1 MNSRLNSFLKL
12 SALKVLSVVTFFLF
26 AVSIFAQTP
35 SVLIEAESFQNKGG
49 WLVDQQFIPSMG
61 SPYLLAHGMG
71 EPVKNASTTVDFPES
86 GKYYF
91 WVRTKDWVP
100 DHPETPGTFKLI
112 FNGKENRHTFGVNED
127 WQWISAGKVK
137 VGISKQLKIELKDET
152 GFEGRCDAIYFSK
165 DKNDFPPFE
174 LEEMIA
180 WRKEKL
186 GILPPENAGD
196 FDLVVVGGGLAGCGA
211 AVAAAR
217 QGVKVAL
224 INDRPVLGGNASKEI
239 RVHTEG
245 LEFYTIVQELS
256 TVWYPNGDAGAIT
269 ATDTIEMVVRAEKNI
284 TVFPNT
290 RAYTVHKQGNKIT
303 GVDCFHTET
312 HKETRFEA
320 PLFVDATGDGWIG
333 YWAGCDVKMGREA
346 KDEFN
351 ESLAPDKGDDMTM
364 GNSILWNSIK
374 VEESKIID
382 PENPLKVGWKEV
394 PWAMDIA
401 KDYNATRGEW
411 FWEYGLL
418 MNTIYEAEEIRDH
431 LFRAIYGNWYNV
443 KQDPGN
449 ANLQLKWIAYIAG
462 KRESR
467 RIMGDYILKE
477 SDVTNRPNFEDGF
490 VEEVRAIDIHYP
502 RGGDYDFL
510 TEAQFT
516 KIEQYKIPYRCLYSK
531 DIDNLFMA
539 GRCFSTTH
547 VGLGSPRVMHTTTQM
562 GVVVGYAA
570 AVCKENSCTPRDVY
584 KFHLETMRT
593 RLDKIKTGAKF
604 VR

>member
-1 MNSRLNSFLKL
+1 MRLRLLFILL
-12 SALKVLSVVTFFLF
+12 ITTFSL
-26 AVSIFAQTP
+26 AAQNA
-35 SVLIEAESFQNKGG
+35 SVLVEAESFQNKGG

-71 EPVKNASTTVDFPES
+71 EPVENATTTVEFPES
-86 GKYYF
+86 GRYYF

-100 DHPETPGTFKLI
+100 DHPDTPGTFKLV
-112 FNGKENRHTFGVNED
+112 FDSEEYDKTFGVNEG
-127 WQWISAGKVK
+127 WQWIESGRIK
-137 VGISKQLKIELKDET
+137 VGNSKKIKLELKDIT

-165 DKNDFPPFE
+165 DKNDIPPFE
-174 LEEMIA
+174 VNEMTA

-186 GILPPENAGD
+186 GIPPPENAGD

-256 TVWYPNGDAGAIT
+256 TVWYPNGDAGAIQ
-269 ATDTIEMVVRAEKNI
+269 ATDTIEMVVRGEKNI
-284 TVFPNT
+284 RVFPNT
-290 RAYTVHKQGNKIT
+290 RAYTVNKQGNKIT
-303 GVDCFHTET
+303 SVDCFNTET

-333 YWAGCDVKMGREA
+333 YWAGCEVKMGRES
-346 KDEFN
+346 KDEFD
-351 ESLAPDKGDDMTM
+351 ESLAPEKADAMTM
-364 GNSILWNSIK
+364 GNSILWNS
-374 VEESKIID
+374 VEIDAPENTD

-394 PWAMDIA
+394 PWAMDVA
-401 KDYNATRGEW
+401 KDYKATRGEW

-443 KQDPGN
+443 KQDPEN
-449 ANLQLKWIAYIAG
+449 ANLQLKWIAHIAG

-467 RIMGDYILKE
+467 RIMGDYVLKE
-477 SDVTNRPNFEDGF
+477 SDIINRPDFEDGF
-490 VEEVRAIDIHYP
+490 VQEARAIDIHYP
-502 RGGDYDFL
+502 RGGKYDFL

-570 AVCKENSCTPRDVY
+570 AVCKENSCSPRDVY
-584 KFHLETMRT
+584 RLHLETMRE
-593 RLDKIKTGAKF
+593 RLDKIKSGAKF

>member
-1 MNSRLNSFLKL
+1 MKNLLL
-12 SALKVLSVVTFFLF
+12 IALLILGSLF
-26 AVSIFAQTP
+26 EIQAQ
-35 SVLIEAESFQNKGG
+35 SVLVEAESFQNKGG

-71 EPVKNASTTVDFPES
+71 EPVENASTMVEFPES
-86 GKYYF
+86 GRYHF

-100 DHPETPGTFKLI
+100 DRKETPGTFKVV
-112 FNGKENRHTFGVNED
+112 FDGKEFSETFGVNEG
-127 WQWISAGKVK
+127 WQWISAGRVK
-137 VGISKQLKIELKDET
+137 VGSSKQLKIELKDET

-174 LEEMIA
+174 LEEMTA

-186 GILPPENAGD
+186 GIPPPESAGG
-196 FDLVVVGGGLAGCGA
+196 FDLVIVGGGLAGCGA

-256 TVWYPNGDAGAIT
+256 TEHYPNGDAGAIE
-269 ATDTIEMVVRAEKNI
+269 ATDTIEMVVRGEKNI

-290 RAYTVHKQGNKIT
+290 RAYTVHKTGNKIT
-303 GVDCFHTET
+303 SVDCFHTET
-312 HKETRFEA
+312 HVETRFEA

-333 YWAGCDVKMGREA
+333 YWAGCEVKMGRES
-346 KDEFN
+346 KDEFD
-351 ESLAPDKGDDMTM
+351 ESLAPEKGDGMTM
-364 GNSILWNSIK
+364 GNSILWNS
-374 VEESKIID
+374 VKIEIPENVD
-382 PENPLKVGWKEV
+382 PENPLTLGWKEV
-394 PWAMDIA
+394 PWAMEVA
-401 KDYNATRGEW
+401 KDYKATRGEW

-443 KQDPGN
+443 KQDPEN
-449 ANLQLKWIAYIAG
+449 ANLQLKWIAHIAG

-477 SDVTNRPNFEDGF
+477 SDAINRPDFEDGF

-502 RGGDYDFL
+502 RGGEYDFL

-570 AVCKENSCTPRDVY
+570 AVCKENNCSPRDVY
-584 KFHLETMRT
+584 KYHLETMRT
-593 RLDKIKTGAKF
+593 RLDKIKSGAKF
-604 VR
+604 KH

>member
-1 MNSRLNSFLKL
+1 MTSKKYKKGIKTALAIFLVSVSLAL
-12 SALKVLSVVTFFLF
+12 SAQ
-26 AVSIFAQTP
+26 IP
-35 SVLIEAESFQNKGG
+35 SVLVEAESFENKGG

-71 EPVKNASTTVDFPES
+71 EPVENASTIVLFPES
-86 GKYYF
+86 GRYYF

-100 DHPETPGTFKLI
+100 RHSETPGIFKVV
-112 FNGKENRHTFGVNED
+112 FNQEVYSETFGVNVG
-127 WQWISAGKVK
+127 WQWVASGKVK
-137 VGISKQLKIELKDET
+137 VDNSKKLKIELKDLT

-165 DKNDFPPFE
+165 DKNDHPPFE
-174 LEEMIA
+174 LKKMTA
-180 WRKEKL
+180 WRKTKL
-186 GILPPENAGD
+186 GIPPPDNAGS

-217 QGVKVAL
+217 QGLKVAL

-256 TVWYPNGDAGAIT
+256 TMWYPNGDAGAIE
-269 ATDTIEMVVRAEKNI
+269 ATDTIEMVVHAEKNI
-284 TVFPNT
+284 TVYPNT
-290 RAYTVHKQGNKIT
+290 RAYSVNKSGSKIT
-303 GVDCFHTET
+303 SVDCFHTEM
-312 HKETRFEA
+312 HRETRFEA
-320 PLFVDATGDGWIG
+320 PLFVDCTGDGWIG
-333 YWAGCDVKMGREA
+333 YWAGCEVKMGRES
-346 KDEFN
+346 KEEFN
-351 ESLAPDKGDDMTM
+351 ELLAPEKGDKMTM
-364 GNSILWNSIK
+364 GNSILWNS
-374 VEESKIID
+374 VETDPNKNVE

-394 PWAMDIA
+394 PWAMDVA
-401 KDYNATRGEW
+401 KDYKAARGEW
-411 FWEYGLL
+411 FWEYGLM

-443 KQDPGN
+443 KQDPKN
-449 ANLQLKWIAYIAG
+449 ANLKLKWIAHIAG

-467 RIMGDYILKE
+467 RIMGDYVLKE
-477 SDVTNRPNFEDGF
+477 SDAINRPDFKDGF

-502 RGGDYDFL
+502 REGKYDFL
-510 TEAQFT
+510 SEAQFT
-516 KIEQYKIPYRCLYSK
+516 KIKQYKIPYRTLYSK

-570 AVCKENSCTPRDVY
+570 AICKENNCSPRDVY
-584 KFHLETMRT
+584 KYHLETMRI
-593 RLDKIKTGAKF
+593 RLDKIKSGAKF
-604 VR
+604 VH

>member
-1 MNSRLNSFLKL
+1 MKSYFL
-12 SALKVLSVVTFFLF
+12 VLLLF
-26 AVSIFAQTP
+26 ASFTLSAQTP
-35 SVLIEAESFQNKGG
+35 SVLVEAESFQNKGG

-71 EPVKNASTTVDFPES
+71 EPVKNASTTVQFPES
-86 GKYYF
+86 GRYYF
-91 WVRTKDWVP
+91 WVRTKDWVA
-100 DHPETPGTFKLI
+100 DRPETPGTFK
-112 FNGKENRHTFGVNED
+112 FVFDEKEYDETFGVNKG
-127 WQWISAGKVK
+127 WQWVASGKVK
-137 VGISKQLKIELKDET
+137 VDNSKQLKVELKDLT

-165 DKNDFPPFE
+165 DKNDHPPFE
-174 LEEMIA
+174 LEEMTA

-186 GILPPENAGD
+186 GIPAPKNAGE

-256 TVWYPNGDAGAIT
+256 TVWYPNGDAGAIE

-290 RAYTVHKQGNKIT
+290 RAYTVNKSGNKIT
-303 GVDCFHTET
+303 SVDCFHTET
-312 HKETRFEA
+312 HMETRFEA
-320 PLFVDATGDGWIG
+320 PLFVDCTGDGWIG
-333 YWAGCDVKMGREA
+333 YWAGCEVRMGREA
-346 KDEFN
+346 KDEFD
-351 ESLAPDKGDDMTM
+351 ESLAPETADKMTM
-364 GNSILWNSIK
+364 GNSILWNSMEIDANNK
-374 VEESKIID
+374 VT
-382 PENPLKVGWKEV
+382 PENPIKVGWKEV
-394 PWAMDIA
+394 PWAMDVA
-401 KDYNATRGEW
+401 KDYKATRGEW

-443 KQDPGN
+443 KQDPKN

-477 SDVTNRPNFEDGF
+477 SDAINRPDFEDGF

-502 RGGDYDFL
+502 RGGKYDFL

-516 KIEQYKIPYRCLYSK
+516 KIKQYKIPYRTLYSK

-570 AVCKENSCTPRDVY
+570 AVCKENNCSPRDVY
-584 KFHLETMRT
+584 KYHLETMRT
-593 RLDKIKTGAKF
+593 RLDKIKSGAKF

>member
-1 MNSRLNSFLKL
+1 MRILQLII
-12 SALKVLSVVTFFLF
+12 FLF
-26 AVSIFAQTP
+26 LTSIISAQTP
-35 SVLIEAESFQNKGG
+35 SVLVEAESFQNKGG
-49 WLVDQQFIPSMG
+49 WVVDQQFIPSMG

-71 EPVKNASTTVDFPES
+71 EPVENASTTIDFPES
-86 GKYYF
+86 GKYHF

-100 DHPETPGTFKLI
+100 DHHETPGTFKI
-112 FNGKENRHTFGVNED
+112 VFEGKEFKQTFGVNEG
-127 WQWISAGKVK
+127 WQWVSAGIVK
-137 VGISKQLKIELKDET
+137 VGKSKQIKVELKDET

-174 LEEMIA
+174 LEEMTV

-186 GILPPENAGD
+186 GIRPPENAGS

-256 TVWYPNGDAGAIT
+256 TVHYPNGNAEAIL
-269 ATDTIEMVVRAEKNI
+269 ATDTFEMVVRAEKNI
-284 TVFPNT
+284 SVFPNT
-290 RAYTVHKQGNKIT
+290 RAYSVHKSGNKIT
-303 GVDCFHTET
+303 SVDCFHTET

-333 YWAGCDVKMGREA
+333 YWAGCEVKMGREA

-351 ESLAPDKGDDMTM
+351 ESLAPETGDGMTM
-364 GNSILWNSIK
+364 GNSILWNS
-374 VEESKIID
+374 VEVENTNNSKT
-382 PENPLKVGWKEV
+382 VGWHEV
-394 PWAMDIA
+394 PWAMEVA
-401 KDYNATRGEW
+401 KDYTATRGEW

-431 LFRAIYGNWYNV
+431 LLRAIYGNWYNV
-443 KQDPGN
+443 KQDPEN

-477 SDVTNRPNFEDGF
+477 SDVTNHIDFEDGF

-502 RGGDYDFL
+502 RGGEYDFL

-570 AVCKENSCTPRDVY
+570 AVCKENSCSPRDVY
-584 KFHLETMRT
+584 KYHLSTMKE
-593 RLDKIKTGAKF
+593 RLDKIKSGAEF
-604 VR
+604 EH

>member
-1 MNSRLNSFLKL
+1 MKISQLLLFIFLISF
-12 SALKVLSVVTFFLF
+12 VSVQ
-26 AVSIFAQTP
+26 SQ

-49 WLVDQQFIPSMG
+49 WVTDQQFIPSMG

-71 EPVKNASTTVDFPES
+71 EPVENASALVDFPES
-86 GKYYF
+86 GRYHF
-91 WVRTKDWVP
+91 WVRTKDWLP
-100 DHPETPGTFKLI
+100 DHPETPGIFKVL
-112 FNGKENRHTFGVNED
+112 FNGKEFKQIFGVNKD

-137 VGISKQLKIELKDET
+137 IGNSKQLKIELKDLT

-174 LEEMIA
+174 LEEMTV

-186 GILPPENAGD
+186 GISPPQNADD

-217 QGVKVAL
+217 QGIKVAL
-224 INDRPVLGGNASKEI
+224 INDRPVLGGNASSEI

-256 TVWYPNGDAGAIT
+256 TVHYPNGDAEAIQ
-269 ATDTIEMVVRAEKNI
+269 ATDTIEMVVRGEKNI

-290 RAYTVHKQGNKIT
+290 RAYTVHKIENKIT
-303 GVDCFHTET
+303 SVDCFHTET

-333 YWAGCDVKMGREA
+333 YWAGCEVKMGREPQS
-346 KDEFN
+346 EFN
-351 ESLAPDKGDDMTM
+351 ESLAPEKCDGMTM
-364 GNSILWNSIK
+364 GNSILWNS
-374 VEESKIID
+374 VEVEN
-382 PENPLKVGWKEV
+382 PENINPENSLNFGWHEV
-394 PWAMDIA
+394 PWAMDVA
-401 KDYNATRGEW
+401 KDYNATHGEW

-443 KQDPGN
+443 KQDPDN

-467 RIMGDYILKE
+467 RIMGDYVLKE
-477 SDVTNRPNFEDGF
+477 SDIIDRPDFDDGF
-490 VEEVRAIDIHYP
+490 VQEVRDIDIHYP
-502 RGGDYDFL
+502 RGGEYDFL

-570 AVCKENSCTPRDVY
+570 AICKENNCSPRDVY
-584 KFHLETMRT
+584 NYHLQTMRT
-593 RLDKIKTGAKF
+593 RLDKIKSGAKF
-604 VR
+604 KH

>member
-1 MNSRLNSFLKL
+1 MKYIFSI
-12 SALKVLSVVTFFLF
+12 AFLF
-26 AVSIFAQTP
+26 CSILLTAQTA
-35 SVLIEAESFQNKGG
+35 SVLVETESFDEKGG
-49 WLVDQQFIPSMG
+49 WVVDQQFIPSMG

-71 EPVKNASTTVDFPES
+71 EPVENAKTIVSFPES

-100 DHPETPGTFKLI
+100 DRPETPGTFKVI
-112 FNGKENRHTFGVNED
+112 FDGKVFNQTFGVNEG
-127 WQWISAGKVK
+127 WQWVDAGKIK
-137 VGISKQLKIELKDET
+137 VGSSKKLQIELKDET

-165 DKNDFPPFE
+165 DKNDFPPVE
-174 LEEMIA
+174 LEEMTT

-186 GILPPENAGD
+186 GIPPPENAGN

-217 QGVKVAL
+217 QGLKVAL

-256 TVWYPNGDAGAIT
+256 TEHYPNGDAEAIQ
-269 ATDTIEMVVRAEKNI
+269 ANDTIESVVRAEKNI
-284 TVFPNT
+284 SVFPDT
-290 RAYTVHKQGNKIT
+290 RAYIVHKDGNKIT
-303 GVDCFHTET
+303 AVDCFNTHT

-333 YWAGCDVKMGREA
+333 YWAGCEVRMGRESRE
-346 KDEFN
+346 DFG
-351 ESLAPDKGDDMTM
+351 ESLAPEKGDGMTM
-364 GNSILWNSIK
+364 GNSILWNS
-374 VEESKIID
+374 VEVENVSQTN
-382 PENPLKVGWKEV
+382 PENKVQVGWKEV
-394 PWAMDIA
+394 PWAMDVA
-401 KDYNATRGEW
+401 KDYKATRGEW

-443 KQDPGN
+443 KQDPEN
-449 ANLQLKWIAYIAG
+449 ANLQLKWIAYVAG

-467 RIMGDYILKE
+467 RIMGDYVLKE
-477 SDVTNRPNFEDGF
+477 SDVVNNPDFEDGF
-490 VEEVRAIDIHYP
+490 VEEARAIDIHYP
-502 RGGDYDFL
+502 RGGKYDFL
-510 TEAQFT
+510 TEADFT
-516 KIEQYKIPYRCLYSK
+516 RIKQYKIPYRTLYSK
-531 DIDNLFMA
+531 DVDNLFMA
-539 GRCFSTTH
+539 GRCFSATH

-570 AVCKENSCTPRDVY
+570 AICKENNCSPRDVY
-584 KFHLETMRT
+584 KYHLDTMRE
-593 RLDKIKTGAKF
+593 RLDKIKSGAKF
-604 VR
+604 KY

>member
-1 MNSRLNSFLKL
+1 MKILHFI
-12 SALKVLSVVTFFLF
+12 TFLF
-26 AVSIFAQTP
+26 FTTVVLGQTP
-35 SVLIEAESFQNKGG
+35 SVLLEIESFQNKGG
-49 WLVDQQFIPSMG
+49 WVVDQQFIPSMG

-71 EPVKNASTTVDFPES
+71 EPVENASTVVVFPES
-86 GKYYF
+86 GRYYF

-100 DHPETPGTFKLI
+100 DRPETPGTFKII
-112 FNGKENRHTFGVNED
+112 FDGKEFKTTFGVNEG
-127 WQWISAGKVK
+127 WQWILAGRVK
-137 VGISKQLKIELKDET
+137 VGSSNQLKIELKDET

-165 DKNDFPPFE
+165 DKNNFPPFE
-174 LEEMIA
+174 LEEMSV

-186 GILPPENAGD
+186 GIPPPGNAGN

-217 QGVKVAL
+217 QGIKVAL

-256 TVWYPNGDAGAIT
+256 TVWYPNGDAGAIA

-284 TVFPNT
+284 SVFPNT
-290 RAYTVHKQGNKIT
+290 RAFTVHKTGNKIIS
-303 GVDCFHTET
+303 VDCFHTET

-333 YWAGCDVKMGREA
+333 YWAGCEVKMGRES

-351 ESLAPDKGDDMTM
+351 ESLAPEKGDGMTM
-364 GNSILWNSIK
+364 GNSILWNSIE
-374 VEESKIID
+374 VETPVNVD
-382 PENPLKVGWKEV
+382 PEIPITVGFHEV
-394 PWAMDIA
+394 PWAMEVA

-418 MNTIYEAEEIRDH
+418 MNTIYDAEEIRDH

-443 KQDPGN
+443 KQDPKN
-449 ANLQLKWIAYIAG
+449 ANLQLKWIAYVAG

-467 RIMGDYILKE
+467 RIMGDYVLKE
-477 SDVTNRPNFEDGF
+477 SDVINRPDFEDGF

-502 RGGDYDFL
+502 RGGKYDFL

-516 KIEQYKIPYRCLYSK
+516 KIEQYEIPYRCLYSK

-539 GRCFSTTH
+539 GRCFSATH

-570 AVCKENSCTPRDVY
+570 AVCKENNCSPRDVY
-584 KFHLETMRT
+584 KYHLETMRT
-593 RLDKIKTGAKF
+593 RLDKIKSGAKF
-604 VR
+604 KH

>member
-1 MNSRLNSFLKL
+1 MKNTL
-12 SALKVLSVVTFFLF
+12 VVILLILGSLF
-26 AVSIFAQTP
+26 VSKAQ
-35 SVLIEAESFQNKGG
+35 SVLIEAESFQTKGG
-49 WLVDQQFIPSMG
+49 WVVDQQFIPSMG

-71 EPVKNASTTVDFPES
+71 EPVENAKTTVTFPES

-91 WVRTKDWVP
+91 WIRTKDWVP
-100 DHPETPGTFKLI
+100 DRQETPGTFKIL
-112 FNGKENRHTFGVNED
+112 FNGKEFKQTFGVNEG
-127 WQWISAGKVK
+127 WQWVYAGKVK
-137 VGISKQLKIELKDET
+137 IGSSKRLKVELKDDT

-165 DKNDFPPFE
+165 DKDDFPPFE
-174 LEEMIA
+174 LEEMNV

-186 GILPPENAGD
+186 GIPPPKNAGD

-217 QGVKVAL
+217 QGLNVAL

-256 TVWYPNGDAGAIT
+256 TVWYPNGGVGAIL
-269 ATDTIEMVVRAEKNI
+269 ATDTIEMVVNGEKNI
-284 TVFPNT
+284 TVFLNT
-290 RAYTVHKQGNKIT
+290 RAYAVHKTGSKIT
-303 GVDCFHTET
+303 SVDCFHTET

-333 YWAGCDVKMGREA
+333 YWAGCEVKMGREPQS
-346 KDEFN
+346 EFN
-351 ESLAPDKGDDMTM
+351 ESLAPEKGDEMTM
-364 GNSILWNSIK
+364 GNSILWNS
-374 VEESKIID
+374 VEVESKSNIG
-382 PENPLKVGWKEV
+382 PENNISVGWKEV
-394 PWAMDIA
+394 PWAMEVA

-443 KQDPGN
+443 KQNPEN
-449 ANLQLKWIAYIAG
+449 ANLQLKWIAHIAG

-477 SDVTNRPNFEDGF
+477 SDVVNHIDFEDGF
-490 VEEVRAIDIHYP
+490 VEEIRAIDIHYP
-502 RGGDYDFL
+502 RGGEHDFL

-570 AVCKENSCTPRDVY
+570 AICKDNSCSPRDVY
-584 KFHLETMRT
+584 KYHLTTMVE
-593 RLDKIKTGAKF
+593 RLDKIKSGAKF
-604 VR
+604 KH

>member
-1 MNSRLNSFLKL
+1 MRILQLII
-12 SALKVLSVVTFFLF
+12 FLF
-26 AVSIFAQTP
+26 LTSIISAQTP
-35 SVLIEAESFQNKGG
+35 SVLVEAESFQNKGG
-49 WLVDQQFIPSMG
+49 WVVDQQFIPSMG

-71 EPVKNASTTVDFPES
+71 EPVENASTIIDFPER

-91 WVRTKDWVP
+91 WVRTKDWVA
-100 DHPETPGTFKLI
+100 DHPETPGTFKI
-112 FNGKENRHTFGVNED
+112 VFDGKEYKQTFGVNED
-127 WQWISAGKVK
+127 WQWVSAGKVK
-137 VGISKQLKIELKDET
+137 VGTSKQLKIELHDLT

-165 DKNDFPPFE
+165 DKNDFPPVE
-174 LEEMIA
+174 LEEMTT

-217 QGVKVAL
+217 QDVKVAL

-256 TVWYPNGDAGAIT
+256 TMWYPNGDAGAIA

-303 GVDCFHTET
+303 SVDCFHTNT

-333 YWAGCDVKMGREA
+333 YWAGCEVKMGREA

-351 ESLAPDKGDDMTM
+351 ESLAPETSDGMTM
-364 GNSILWNSIK
+364 GNSVLWNS
-374 VEESKIID
+374 VEIEAPENID
-382 PENPLKVGWKEV
+382 PENPINVGWIEV
-394 PWAMDIA
+394 PWAMEVA

-443 KQDPGN
+443 KQDPKN

-467 RIMGDYILKE
+467 RIMGDYVLKE
-477 SDVTNRPNFEDGF
+477 SDVINRPDFEDGF

-570 AVCKENSCTPRDVY
+570 AVCIENICTPRDVY
-584 KFHLETMRT
+584 KYHLETMRT
-593 RLDKIKTGAKF
+593 RLDKIKSGAMF
-604 VR
+604 EH

>member
-1 MNSRLNSFLKL
+1 MKRR
-12 SALKVLSVVTFFLF
+12 VLLIISVFIVAT
-26 AVSIFAQTP
+26 IFAQTP

-71 EPVKNASTTVDFPES
+71 EPVENASTTVEFAES
-86 GKYYF
+86 GRYYF
-91 WVRTKDWVP
+91 WLRTKDWIP
-100 DHPETPGTFKLI
+100 DRQETPGTFKII
-112 FNGKENRHTFGVNED
+112 FDGKEFKTTFGINEG
-127 WQWISAGKVK
+127 WQWVFAGRVK
-137 VGISKQLKIELKDET
+137 VGSKKQLKVELKDET

-174 LEEMIA
+174 LGEMTA
-180 WRKEKL
+180 WRKVKL
-186 GILPPENAGD
+186 GIPPPKNAGD
-196 FDLVVVGGGLAGCGA
+196 FDLVVVGGGMAGCGA
-211 AVAAAR
+211 AIAAAR

-256 TVWYPNGDAGAIT
+256 TVWYPNGDAGAIA
-269 ATDTIEMVVRAEKNI
+269 ATDTIEMVVRGEENI

-290 RAYTVHKQGNKIT
+290 RAYTVNKKDNKIMS
-303 GVDCFHTET
+303 VDCFNTLT
-312 HKETRFEA
+312 HKEIRFEA

-333 YWAGCDVKMGREA
+333 YWAGCEVKMGRES
-346 KDEFN
+346 KEEFG
-351 ESLAPDKGDDMTM
+351 ESLAPEKGDGMTM
-364 GNSILWNSIK
+364 GNSILWNS
-374 VEESKIID
+374 VEVEL
-382 PENPLKVGWKEV
+382 PENMNPEIPITVGWKEV
-394 PWAMDIA
+394 PWAMEVA
-401 KDYNATRGEW
+401 KDYKATRGEW

-418 MNTIYEAEEIRDH
+418 MNTIYDAEEIRDH

-443 KQDPGN
+443 KQNPEN
-449 ANLQLKWIAYIAG
+449 ANLQLKWIAHIAG

-467 RIMGDYILKE
+467 RIMGDYVLKE
-477 SDVTNRPNFEDGF
+477 SDVINRPDFEDGF
-490 VEEVRAIDIHYP
+490 VQEARAIDIHYP
-502 RGGDYDFL
+502 RGGEYDFL
-510 TEAQFT
+510 TEAEFT

-531 DIDNLFMA
+531 DINNLFMA

-570 AVCKENSCTPRDVY
+570 AVCKENNCSPRDVY
-584 KFHLETMRT
+584 KYHLETMRS
-593 RLDKIKTGAKF
+593 RLDKIKSGAKF
-604 VR
+604 KH

>member
-1 MNSRLNSFLKL
+1 MKNIFLL
-12 SALKVLSVVTFFLF
+12 I
-26 AVSIFAQTP
+26 VSIFFS
-35 SVLIEAESFQNKGG
+35 SVSFSQNNSILLEAESFQNKGG
-49 WLVDQQFIPSMG
+49 WVVDQQFIPSMG

-71 EPVKNASTTVDFPES
+71 EPVENASTIVDFPER

-91 WVRTKDWVP
+91 WVRTKDWIP
-100 DHPETPGTFKLI
+100 SRAETPGTFKII
-112 FNGKENRHTFGVNED
+112 FNGKEYKKTFGVNEG
-127 WQWISAGKVK
+127 WQWVLAGKIK
-137 VGISKQLKIELKDET
+137 VGKLKQIKVELKDET

-174 LEEMIA
+174 LEEMTA

-186 GILPPENAGD
+186 GILSPENAGD

-256 TVWYPNGDAGAIT
+256 TVWYPNGDAGAIA
-269 ATDTIEMVVRAEKNI
+269 ATDTIEMVVKAEKNI
-284 TVFPNT
+284 TIFPNT
-290 RAYTVHKQGNKIT
+290 RAYSVHKKGNKIT
-303 GVDCFHTET
+303 GIDCFHTET

-333 YWAGCDVKMGREA
+333 YWAGCEVKMGRESIS
-346 KDEFN
+346 EFD
-351 ESLAPDKGDDMTM
+351 ESLAPETGDDMTM
-364 GNSILWNSIK
+364 GNSILWNS
-374 VEESKIID
+374 VEVD
-382 PENPLKVGWKEV
+382 NTENSQTVGWYEV
-394 PWAMDIA
+394 PWAMEVA
-401 KDYNATRGEW
+401 KDYTATRGEW

-443 KQDPGN
+443 KQDPQN

-477 SDVTNRPNFEDGF
+477 SDVINHIDFEDGF

-502 RGGDYDFL
+502 RGGEYDFL

-570 AVCKENSCTPRDVY
+570 AVCKENSCFPRDVY
-584 KFHLETMRT
+584 KYHLSTMKE
-593 RLDKIKTGAKF
+593 RLDRIKSGAEFKH
-604 VR
+604 

>member
-1 MNSRLNSFLKL
+1 M
-12 SALKVLSVVTFFLF
+12 KVLKILHTITYLLF
-26 AVSIFAQTP
+26 ASSIFAQIP
-35 SVLIEAESFQNKGG
+35 SVLVEAESFQNKGG
-49 WLVDQQFIPSMG
+49 WVVDQQFIPSMG

-71 EPVKNASTTVDFPES
+71 TQVENALTPVNFPES
-86 GKYYF
+86 GRYYF

-100 DHPETPGTFKLI
+100 DRPETPGTFKMI
-112 FNGKENRHTFGVNED
+112 FDGKEFKITFGINEG
-127 WQWISAGKVK
+127 WQWVSAGRVK
-137 VGISKQLKIELKDET
+137 VGSSKQLKVELKDET

-174 LEEMIA
+174 LEEMTT

-186 GILPPENAGD
+186 GIPPPENAGD

-256 TVWYPNGDAGAIT
+256 TEWYPNGDAGAIV

-290 RAYTVHKQGNKIT
+290 RAFTVHKTGNKIT
-303 GVDCFHTET
+303 SVDCFHIET

-333 YWAGCDVKMGREA
+333 YWAGCEVKMGRES

-351 ESLAPDKGDDMTM
+351 ESLAPEKGDGMTM
-364 GNSILWNSIK
+364 GNSILWNSVEVEMTEK
-374 VEESKIID
+374 VD
-382 PENPLKVGWKEV
+382 PEKPISVGFQEV
-394 PWAMDIA
+394 PWAIEVA

-431 LFRAIYGNWYNV
+431 LFRAVYGNWYNV
-443 KQDPGN
+443 KQDPKN
-449 ANLQLKWIAYIAG
+449 ENLRLKWIAYIAG

-467 RIMGDYILKE
+467 RIMGDYVLKE
-477 SDVTNRPNFEDGF
+477 SDVVNHVDFEDGF

-502 RGGDYDFL
+502 RGGKYDFL

-516 KIEQYKIPYRCLYSK
+516 KIEQYEIPYRCLYSK

-570 AVCKENSCTPRDVY
+570 AVCKENSCSPRDVY
-584 KFHLETMRT
+584 KYHLETMRI
-593 RLDKIKTGAKF
+593 RLDKIKSGAEFKH
-604 VR
+604 